1 MRKIGVQRN
10 LSAQQLAVKKNRQL
24 FYGIPFIVVSD
35 HQPLQN
41 LGSLATKVNRVQ
53 RWFDFLSAYN
63 YKLVYR
69 PGRLNGN
76 ADLMS
81 RLPLPATAEDTS
93 ANLRLSDPSDVDV
106 YFVGASGV
114 QPRLG
119 RRRDIS
125 LGGLG
130 CRTEG
135 RDISLGG
142 LECRTKG
149 KGISLG
155 WAGVSNAGETH
166 QLRWAGVS
174 NRRFF

>member
-1 MRKIGVQRN
+1 MITNRCKTSGAWPRKLTGY
-10 LSAQQLAVKKNRQL
+10 K
-24 FYGIPFIVVSD
+24 G
-35 HQPLQN
+35 
-41 LGSLATKVNRVQ
+41 
-53 RWFDFLSAYN
+53 AYN

-76 ADLMS
+76 AGLMS

-155 WAGVSNAGETH
+155 WAGVSNGEERH
-166 QLRWAGVS
+166 HLRWAGVS
-174 NRRFF
+174 NRRFFLSGGETSRAEKSAAYNR